1 MMEKAKNLPTHIAV
15 IPDGNRRWAKKH
27 KLDAWMGHKS
37 GTENLEKLGD
47 IMVELKIP
55 HLSFWASSKDNLK
68 KRSAQEVK
76 FLLDLFKKKFLKLS
90 KSEKIHRN
98 KMKINIFGSWR
109 EQFPRDVKQS
119 LEQAIESTKNYND
132 YFLNFFIA
140 YSGTGEALE
149 TVKCIAKRARGDLDL
164 KIDKN
169 LLKKCLLTCDLPPV
183 DLLIRTGGE
192 PHNSDG
198 FMMWDT
204 ANAQL
209 HFSEKLWPD
218 FNEQDFKEAIKD
230 YTGRGRRFGE

>member
-1 MMEKAKNLPTHIAV
+1 MNKTKNLPTHIAV
-15 IPDGNRRWAKKH
+15 IPDGNRRWAKRH

-37 GTENLEKLGD
+37 GTVNFEKLGD
-47 IMVELKIP
+47 VIVELNIP
-55 HLSFWASSKDNLK
+55 HLSFWASSRDNLK
-68 KRSAQEVK
+68 KRPAQEVE
-76 FLLDLFKKKFLKLS
+76 FLLNLFKEKFLKLS
-90 KSEKIHRN
+90 KSEKIHKN

-109 EQFPRDVKQS
+109 EQFPEDVKQS
-119 LEQAIESTKNYND
+119 LEQAIESTKNYNS

-140 YSGTGEALE
+140 YSGTGEILD
-149 TVKCIAKRARGDLDL
+149 TIKCIAKRARGDLDL

-169 LLKKCLLTCDLPPV
+169 LLKKCLLTYNLPPV
-183 DLLIRTGGE
+183 DLLVRTGGE

-218 FNEQDFKEAIKD
+218 FNENDFREAIED
-230 YTGRGRRFGE
+230 YSGRKRRFGK

>member
-1 MMEKAKNLPTHIAV
+1 MMNKTKNLPTHIAV
-15 IPDGNRRWAKKH
+15 IPDGNRRWAREH
-27 KLDAWMGHKS
+27 KLDVWLGHKT
-37 GTENLEKLGD
+37 GTVSLEKLGD
-47 IMVELKIP
+47 IIVELNIP
-55 HLSFWASSKDNLK
+55 YLSFWASSKDNLK
-68 KRSAQEVK
+68 KRSTQEVE
-76 FLLDLFKKKFLKLS
+76 FLLDLFKKKFLELS
-90 KSEKIHRN
+90 RSEKIHRN

-109 EQFPRDVKQS
+109 EQFPEDVKQS
-119 LEQAIESTKNYND
+119 LEQAIESTKNYNN

-140 YSGTGEALE
+140 YSGTDEILN
-149 TVKCIAKRARGDLDL
+149 TIKCIAKKARGDLDL

-218 FNEQDFKEAIKD
+218 FNEQNFREAIED
-230 YTGRGRRFGE
+230 YAKRGRRFGK